1 MLRDVTHTVTD
12 GLLGLSSTKGDGLH
26 VKIGVSPVVSST
38 PILITGD
45 MTAAKIKTALG
56 LSPLADAAMD
66 SVQWGSNKLYC
77 IPVAAST
84 AGTIGAPTKTGTGF
98 GSLTITGSPTN
109 AFSVIIKITAQGTLN
124 TASFAYSIDGGYSY
138 SDEIT
143 VPLAGAYEIPGTGL
157 TATFSEATDAEKKA
171 SSFLVGDTYTA
182 KSTAPAMTNGDVLAA
197 IEQLRTASTVFE
209 FVHVVGV
216 SVLALWQAVSA
227 AQLELQNTYKKPMF
241 FILEAY
247 APNEGEE
254 MPAYALRLEADRAKV
269 ANYNIQVVPARGLL
283 VKLDGTTQDVN
294 LAGVVCGLYAKASV
308 QVCVGKVREEA
319 GFGIPK
325 SSMLEL
331 RPDGVREIIERL
343 DTAGYLTFRDYDGL
357 DYFYVYN
364 ARMISPSASDYRYA
378 EDVRVLNKII
388 RETRKEAI
396 PILKDDIDLE
406 DVQGE
411 LEARAKFIFP
421 PLQKMIDAKEISAAE
436 ITVPDGQAATIVD
449 DETMR
454 VQIRY
459 VSRGYIREIEV
470 DLGRAQAQS

>member
-1 MLRDVTHTVTD
+1 MLRDVTHKVTD
-12 GLLGLSSTKGDGLH
+12 GLLGLSTTKGDGLH
-26 VKIGVSPVVSST
+26 VKIGVSPITSVT
-38 PILITGD
+38 PVLITGD

-84 AGTIGAPTKTGTGF
+84 AGTVGAPTKTGTGF

-109 AFSVIIKITAQGTLN
+109 TFSVIVKITAQGTLN

-138 SDEIT
+138 SNEIT
-143 VPLAGAYEIPGTGL
+143 VPLTGAYEISGTGL
-157 TATFSEATDAEKKA
+157 TVTFSEATEAEQKP
-171 SSFLVGDTYTA
+171 SSFLVGDTYA
-182 KSTAPAMTNGDVLAA
+182 ASSTAPTMTNADVLAA
-197 IEQLRTASTVFE
+197 IDKLKTTSTVFE
-209 FVHVVGV
+209 FVHIVGE

-227 AQLELQNTYKKPMF
+227 AQLELQDTYKKPMF
-241 FILEAY
+241 FMLEAY
-247 APNEGEE
+247 TPNDAEE
-254 MPAYALRLEADRAKV
+254 MSAYALRLETDRAKV

-283 VKLDGTTQDVN
+283 VKLDGTTQNVN
-294 LAGVVCGLYAKASV
+294 LAGVVSGLYAKAAV
-308 QVCVGKVREEA
+308 QVCIGKTREEA

-325 SSMLEL
+325 DSLLEL

-343 DTAGYLTFRDYDGL
+343 DTAGYLTFRDYDGI

-364 ARMISPSASDYRYA
+364 SRMMSPSGSDYRYA

-411 LEARAKFIFP
+411 LEARAKFMFP
-421 PLQKMIDAKEISAAE
+421 PLQKMIEAKEISAAE
-436 ITVPDGQAATIVD
+436 ITVPDGQEETIVN

-454 VQIRY
+454 VKIRF